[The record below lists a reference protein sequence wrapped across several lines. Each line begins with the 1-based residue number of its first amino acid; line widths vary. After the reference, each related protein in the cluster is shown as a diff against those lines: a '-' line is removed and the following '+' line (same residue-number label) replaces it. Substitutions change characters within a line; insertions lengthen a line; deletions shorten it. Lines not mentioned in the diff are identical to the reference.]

1 MLLNY
6 IKIFL
11 YHLKQNKLF
20 SFLNVFGLAIG
31 IAGLIFAI
39 LYWND
44 EQSYDEWNP
53 EKDNV
58 YQVLIQLSD
67 MPIWSECSLF
77 LKPVLAKDPNVEGIL
92 YADSW
97 YQKDKIIYN
106 GKKIVETKIIN
117 VEKNFFL
124 FFPFKNN

>member
-6 IKIFL
+6 IKIFI

-20 SFLNVFGLAIG
+20 SFLNVLGLAIG
-31 IAGLIFAI
+31 IAGLIFAL

-44 EQSYDEWNP
+44 EQSYDQWNS
-53 EKDNV
+53 EKDKV
-58 YQVLIQLSD
+58 YQVLVQLTD
-67 MPIWSECSLF
+67 MPIWSDCSLS
-77 LKPVLAKDPNVEGIL
+77 LKPILDKDSNVETIM

-106 GKKIVETKIIN
+106 GKKIIENWIAI
-117 VEKNFFL
+117 
-124 FFPFKNN
+124 